1 MRKIPIISE
10 GEIQGEM
17 NRTPLHHR
25 IPMKSVVEKNTSEAR
40 TVELKLHSF
49 HGSPFCHKNR
59 HNSLFINRNFNTIMF
74 PLLSQYDADLNSS
87 ALKEVLE
94 AKEFRTESDLLGEI
108 KVPKDAYYGV
118 QSLRGLYNYNIT
130 GVRLS
135 SYRNFIKAFGM
146 IKKACIIANGRL
158 GLINKEIVDA
168 VSAACDDVIEGKLD
182 SSFIVD
188 MIQGG
193 AGTSTN
199 MNANE
204 VIANRALEILG
215 KNKGEY
221 TIVSPNDHI
230 NKCQSTNDTYPS
242 SGKLGMY
249 LDHFE
254 LVAELEKLIEAFE
267 KKAVEFKDVLK
278 MGRTQLQDAVP
289 MTLGQEFHAYASTL
303 RESLALIKAAAEP
316 LKVQNLGGTAI
327 GTGAAAYGMLNFHA
341 ALKVTAARLSQIC
354 NDLRLMGSGPRCGL
368 HEINLPPRAPGS
380 SIMPGKV
387 NPVIPEVVNQT
398 CFQIIGADTACTM
411 ASEAGQLE
419 LNVMEPTIIYNC
431 FNSIHY
437 FTRAFRILRELCV
450 DMITANPEHTKTMVH
465 NSIGI
470 VTCLLPYIGYKNCTK
485 AAKMAL
491 ESGKSVGQVLV
502 ELGLCTE
509 EEVKKLLVPEDMIH
523 PKYNSKN

>member
-1 MRKIPIISE
+1 
-10 GEIQGEM
+10 
-17 NRTPLHHR
+17 
-25 IPMKSVVEKNTSEAR
+25 
-40 TVELKLHSF
+40 
-49 HGSPFCHKNR
+49 
-59 HNSLFINRNFNTIMF
+59 MF

-94 AKEFRTESDLLGEI
+94 AKEFRIESDLLGEI

-158 GLINKEIVDA
+158 GLINKEVVDA

-327 GTGAAAYGMLNFHA
+327 GTGAAAHPQFPEEACKALCEVTGFDMKIAPDMISASSNTYGMLNFHA

>member
-1 MRKIPIISE
+1 
-10 GEIQGEM
+10 
-17 NRTPLHHR
+17 
-25 IPMKSVVEKNTSEAR
+25 
-40 TVELKLHSF
+40 
-49 HGSPFCHKNR
+49 
-59 HNSLFINRNFNTIMF
+59 MF

-158 GLINKEIVDA
+158 GLINKEVVDA

-242 SGKLGMY
+242 S
-249 LDHFE
+249 
-254 LVAELEKLIEAFE
+254 
-267 KKAVEFKDVLK
+267 
-278 MGRTQLQDAVP
+278 
-289 MTLGQEFHAYASTL
+289 ASW
-303 RESLALIKAAAEP
+303 
-316 LKVQNLGGTAI
+316 
-327 GTGAAAYGMLNFHA
+327 
-341 ALKVTAARLSQIC
+341 
-354 NDLRLMGSGPRCGL
+354 
-368 HEINLPPRAPGS
+368 
-380 SIMPGKV
+380 
-387 NPVIPEVVNQT
+387 
-398 CFQIIGADTACTM
+398 ACTWTT
-411 ASEAGQLE
+411 S
-419 LNVMEPTIIYNC
+419 
-431 FNSIHY
+431 SWW
-437 FTRAFRILRELCV
+437 RSWR
-450 DMITANPEHTKTMVH
+450 
-465 NSIGI
+465 S
-470 VTCLLPYIGYKNCTK
+470 
-485 AAKMAL
+485 
-491 ESGKSVGQVLV
+491 
-502 ELGLCTE
+502 
-509 EEVKKLLVPEDMIH
+509 
-523 PKYNSKN
+523 

>member
-1 MRKIPIISE
+1 
-10 GEIQGEM
+10 M
-17 NRTPLHHR
+17 N
-25 IPMKSVVEKNTSEAR
+25 
-40 TVELKLHSF
+40 
-49 HGSPFCHKNR
+49 
-59 HNSLFINRNFNTIMF
+59 
-74 PLLSQYDADLNSS
+74 
-87 ALKEVLE
+87 
-94 AKEFRTESDLLGEI
+94 AKEFRTESDLLGELQ
-108 KVPKDAYYGV
+108 VPKDAYYGV
-118 QSLRGLYNYNIT
+118 QTLRGFYNYNIT

-158 GLINKEIVDA
+158 GLIKEDIVDA
-168 VSAACDDVIEGKLD
+168 VSKACDDVIEGKLD
-182 SSFIVD
+182 SAFIVD

-199 MNANE
+199 MCANE
-204 VIANRALEILG
+204 VIANRALEIMG
-215 KNKGEY
+215 HNKGEY

-254 LVAELEKLIEAFE
+254 LIEELEKLIDAFE
-267 KKAVEFKDVLK
+267 KKAEEFKDVLK

-289 MTLGQEFHAYASTL
+289 MTLGQEFHGYASTL
-303 RESLALIKAAAEP
+303 RESLEIIKTAAEAF
-316 LKVQNLGGTAI
+316 KVQNLGGTAI
-327 GTGAAAYGMLNFHA
+327 GTGAAAHPKFPEEACKALCEVTGFDMKIAPDMISASSNTYGMLNFHA
-341 ALKVTAARLSQIC
+341 GLKVTAARLSQIC

-419 LNVMEPTIIYNC
+419 LNVMEPTIIYNV
-431 FNSIHY
+431 FNSIHML
-437 FTRAFRILRELCV
+437 TRAMRILRELCIATV
-450 DMITANPEHTKTMVH
+450 TANPEHTANMVN

-470 VTCLLPYIGYKNCTK
+470 VTCLLPFIGYKNCTK

-491 ESGKSVGQVLV
+491 ETGKSVKDVLV

-509 EEVKKLLVPEDMIH
+509 EEVAKYMVPEEMIH
-523 PKYNSKN
+523 PEYISKN